1 MKIRRYLASIFS
13 IFTIAALNA
22 QNTVSDELLNITDSS
37 VQIELTEQEKAAV
50 EKHKTLRVVIDPAWP
65 PLEFNGSTDPGS
77 FNEKGINI
85 EILKELAAI
94 YDIKLNFIPTGSYA
108 ESIQYILNGKAD
120 IISGYVRLLDQ
131 YPQIKQSSKTYRSQL
146 LMISTTGH
154 YPEEGDTVGITEF
167 PQALLERL
175 HNEIGIK
182 DLKFDTN
189 QKPEITLERF
199 RNGKYKYIII
209 GQAEL
214 SYADNLPKHTAY
226 NLSLSYSQ
234 QFAFNQNMEDSFI
247 SAFNKAINTFSYSNL
262 NLIFYKVQS
271 QHQNEKQEQ
280 LKKREQRHNMSITFL
295 SNSVI
300 IALVIIMCMMTV
312 LRHKLHEITYDDVT
326 GLHTYS
332 RFRRDVL
339 KILKNHKSENYL
351 FLSLNIDDF
360 GFINDSYGFN
370 YGNRILAL
378 IAKHFI
384 EECTKG
390 EKYCRYYADTFIFFM
405 KDPLSMPLI
414 EDRVF
419 KLTDVSDHIAQLL
432 PKKYVMTFSSGVYYV
447 TDNNDRDITGMV
459 TKANIARKMN
469 KKNFI
474 THRTAEYTLEMK
486 KENDWN
492 REITLS
498 MNKALENREFVVYYQ
513 PKFSLRTKKIIGAE
527 ALIRWNK
534 PETGLLGPDRFV
546 PLFEHNGFIEKID
559 IYVFN
564 DVCRFMNEWNKCMDG
579 KCPYPITISF
589 NLSRYHLYDSD
600 LIEKLTGIS
609 REYNIDPS
617 YIEVELTESIMFDN
631 MKRLVRVMNDIKKAG
646 FKISVDDFGSGYS
659 SLNILKNMPADVIK
673 LDKEFLPNAQLDE
686 KDSIIIE
693 SVISMAKKLNMQ
705 TVAEGI
711 ETEQQSKLL
720 AGIGCDI
727 AQGFFFARPMPG
739 EAFMELLKKY
749 I

>member
-22 QNTVSDELLNITDSS
+22 QNTVSDELLNTTDSS

-65 PLEFNGSTDPGS
+65 PLEFNGSTNPGC

-146 LMISTTGH
+146 LLISTTGH
-154 YPEEGDTVGITEF
+154 YPEEGDTIGITEF

-214 SYADNLPKHTAY
+214 SYADDLPKHTAY

-234 QFAFNQNMEDSFI
+234 QFAFSQNIEDSFI

-271 QHQNEKQEQ
+271 QHQNEKQEL
-280 LKKREQRHNMSITFL
+280 LKKREQKHNMSITFL
-295 SNSVI
+295 SNSII

-339 KILKNHKSENYL
+339 KILKS
-351 FLSLNIDDF
+351 
-360 GFINDSYGFN
+360 
-370 YGNRILAL
+370 
-378 IAKHFI
+378 
-384 EECTKG
+384 TK
-390 EKYCRYYADTFIFFM
+390 EKTTSFF
-405 KDPLSMPLI
+405 P
-414 EDRVF
+414 
-419 KLTDVSDHIAQLL
+419 
-432 PKKYVMTFSSGVYYV
+432 
-447 TDNNDRDITGMV
+447 
-459 TKANIARKMN
+459 
-469 KKNFI
+469 
-474 THRTAEYTLEMK
+474 
-486 KENDWN
+486 
-492 REITLS
+492 
-498 MNKALENREFVVYYQ
+498 
-513 PKFSLRTKKIIGAE
+513 
-527 ALIRWNK
+527 
-534 PETGLLGPDRFV
+534 
-546 PLFEHNGFIEKID
+546 
-559 IYVFN
+559 
-564 DVCRFMNEWNKCMDG
+564 
-579 KCPYPITISF
+579 
-589 NLSRYHLYDSD
+589 
-600 LIEKLTGIS
+600 
-609 REYNIDPS
+609 
-617 YIEVELTESIMFDN
+617 
-631 MKRLVRVMNDIKKAG
+631 
-646 FKISVDDFGSGYS
+646 
-659 SLNILKNMPADVIK
+659 
-673 LDKEFLPNAQLDE
+673 
-686 KDSIIIE
+686 
-693 SVISMAKKLNMQ
+693 
-705 TVAEGI
+705 
-711 ETEQQSKLL
+711 
-720 AGIGCDI
+720 
-727 AQGFFFARPMPG
+727 
-739 EAFMELLKKY
+739 
-749 I
+749 